1 MPHSSHLQ
9 KLSAAGMLVTL
20 GIIFG
25 DIGTSPLYVF
35 SAIIGESIITQD
47 LVYGG
52 ISCVFWTLTL
62 QTTIKYVMITLNA
75 DNKGEGGVFSLYQL
89 LRRRY
94 KHLIIAAM
102 VGGGMALAD
111 GIITPA
117 ISVSSAVEGL
127 TIINPDI
134 PTVPIVLLVVSLI
147 FIFQRVGTNTVGKAF
162 GPIMMV
168 WFGMLAVLGVK
179 GILEH
184 PDVLQAVNPVYA
196 YRLLVEYPGGIALLG
211 AVFLCTTGAESLY
224 SDLGHC
230 GKVNI
235 QVSWIFVKIALLLNY
250 FGQGGWLMS
259 HAGSALEESQKP
271 FFALMP
277 DWFLIT
283 GIFIATIA
291 TIVASQAVISG
302 AFTIV
307 SEAIRLHLFP
317 KMTVK
322 FPSNFKGQIYIPL
335 VNVSL
340 WIGCIAVV
348 LYFREASAMEHAYGL
363 AINLAMLMTTVLL
376 GYYLRLRRVN
386 RIIIV
391 FVVAVF
397 MMVEFAF
404 LYSNLLKFAKGGYIA
419 LIIALLAVFVM
430 YVCFKAAAIKN
441 KLIEFVKVNDHKEKL
456 MALSKDTSL
465 PKFATHL
472 VYLSKAKKDDEVEQT
487 VLYSILQKRPK
498 RADFYW
504 FVNVDVTDEPYT
516 MEYTVNVIAKD
527 DIIRVRF
534 KLGFRIQQRISYFL
548 RLVIEDMVR
557 KGEIRLDPHYH
568 AFNDPNYIGDFRFVI
583 IEEELSVENEL
594 PFLDQFVMNTYMALK
609 GATGSP
615 EKWFGLDES
624 VVTEEMVPIVIQTK
638 SVVDLKRVNR

>member
-1 MPHSSHLQ
+1 
-9 KLSAAGMLVTL
+9 
-20 GIIFG
+20 
-25 DIGTSPLYVF
+25 
-35 SAIIGESIITQD
+35 
-47 LVYGG
+47 
-52 ISCVFWTLTL
+52 
-62 QTTIKYVMITLNA
+62 
-75 DNKGEGGVFSLYQL
+75 
-89 LRRRY
+89 
-94 KHLIIAAM
+94 
-102 VGGGMALAD
+102 
-111 GIITPA
+111 
-117 ISVSSAVEGL
+117 
-127 TIINPDI
+127 
-134 PTVPIVLLVVSLI
+134 
-147 FIFQRVGTNTVGKAF
+147 
-162 GPIMMV
+162 
-168 WFGMLAVLGVK
+168 
-179 GILEH
+179 
-184 PDVLQAVNPVYA
+184 
-196 YRLLVEYPGGIALLG
+196 
-211 AVFLCTTGAESLY
+211 TTGAESLY

-259 HAGSALEESQKP
+259 HAGLALEANQKP

-340 WIGCIAVV
+340 WLGCIAVV

-391 FVVAVF
+391 FVVAIF
-397 MMVEFAF
+397 MIVEFAF

-456 MALSKDTSL
+456 IALSKDTSL

-516 MEYTVNVIAKD
+516 MEYTANVIAKD

>member
-1 MPHSSHLQ
+1 MPHQHSIQ
-9 KLSAAGMLVTL
+9 KLSGAGLLVTL

-35 SAIIGESIITQD
+35 SAIIGSREVSQE

-52 ISCVFWTLTL
+52 VSCVFWTLTI
-62 QTTIKYVMITLNA
+62 QTTIKYVLIILNA

-94 KHLIIAAM
+94 KNLIIAAI
-102 VGGGMALAD
+102 VGGGMAMAD

-117 ISVSSAVEGL
+117 ISVSSAIEGL
-127 TIINPDI
+127 NSINSDI
-134 PTVPIVLLVVSLI
+134 PTVPIVLLIVSVI
-147 FIFQRVGTNTVGKAF
+147 FLFQRVGTNVVGKAF
-162 GPIMMV
+162 GPVMMV
-168 WFGMLAVLGVK
+168 WFTMLAVLGLAGLSK
-179 GILEH
+179 H
-184 PDVLQAVNPVYA
+184 PEVLYA
-196 YRLLVEYPGGIALLG
+196 IHPKFAYELLAHYPGGIALLG
-211 AVFLCTTGAESLY
+211 AVFLCSTGAESLY

-230 GKVNI
+230 GKQNI
-235 QVSWIFVKIALLLNY
+235 RVSWIYVKLCLVLNY
-250 FGQGGWLMS
+250 LGQAAWLMTRE
-259 HAGSALEESQKP
+259 GSSLLETERP

-277 DWFLIT
+277 DWFLLA
-283 GIFIATIA
+283 GIAISTIA

-302 AFTIV
+302 AFTLV

-335 VNVSL
+335 VNLSL
-340 WIGCIAVV
+340 WIGCVAVV
-348 LYFREASAMEHAYGL
+348 LYFQESAKMENAYGL
-363 AINLAMLMTTVLL
+363 AINLAMLMTTILL
-376 GYYLRLRRVN
+376 GYYLRKMRVN
-386 RIIIV
+386 RV
-391 FVVAVF
+391 LTVLVVLIFFAV
-397 MMVEFAF
+397 ESTF
-404 LYSNLLKFAKGGYIA
+404 LYSNLLKFTKGGFIAVLIAAIFIA
-419 LIIALLAVFVM
+419 LM
-430 YVCFKAAAIKN
+430 YVCFRAAVIK
-441 KLIEFVKVNDHKEKL
+441 KRLIEFVKVNSYKDKL
-456 MALSKDTSL
+456 IYLSKDTSL

-472 VYLSKAKKDDEVEQT
+472 VYLSKAHKDDEVEQT
-487 VLYSILQKRPK
+487 ILFSILQKRPK

-516 MEYTVNVIAKD
+516 MEYKVNVIAKD

-548 RLVIEDMVR
+548 RLVIEEMVE

-594 PFLDQFVMNTYMALK
+594 PVADQFVMNTYMAIK
-609 GATGSP
+609 GVTGSP

-624 VVTEEMVPIVIQTK
+624 VVTEEMVPLVIQPRTRA
-638 SVVDLKRVNR
+638 DLRRVQQ

>member
-35 SAIIGESIITQD
+35 SAIIGKSIITQD

-168 WFGMLAVLGVK
+168 WFGMLAVLGIK
-179 GILEH
+179 GIMEH
-184 PDVLQAVNPVYA
+184 PDVLQAVNPMYA

-259 HAGSALEESQKP
+259 HAG
-271 FFALMP
+271 
-277 DWFLIT
+277 
-283 GIFIATIA
+283 
-291 TIVASQAVISG
+291 
-302 AFTIV
+302 
-307 SEAIRLHLFP
+307 
-317 KMTVK
+317 
-322 FPSNFKGQIYIPL
+322 
-335 VNVSL
+335 
-340 WIGCIAVV
+340 
-348 LYFREASAMEHAYGL
+348 
-363 AINLAMLMTTVLL
+363 
-376 GYYLRLRRVN
+376 
-386 RIIIV
+386 
-391 FVVAVF
+391 
-397 MMVEFAF
+397 
-404 LYSNLLKFAKGGYIA
+404 
-419 LIIALLAVFVM
+419 
-430 YVCFKAAAIKN
+430 
-441 KLIEFVKVNDHKEKL
+441 
-456 MALSKDTSL
+456 
-465 PKFATHL
+465 
-472 VYLSKAKKDDEVEQT
+472 
-487 VLYSILQKRPK
+487 
-498 RADFYW
+498 
-504 FVNVDVTDEPYT
+504 
-516 MEYTVNVIAKD
+516 
-527 DIIRVRF
+527 
-534 KLGFRIQQRISYFL
+534 
-548 RLVIEDMVR
+548 
-557 KGEIRLDPHYH
+557 
-568 AFNDPNYIGDFRFVI
+568 
-583 IEEELSVENEL
+583 
-594 PFLDQFVMNTYMALK
+594 
-609 GATGSP
+609 
-615 EKWFGLDES
+615 
-624 VVTEEMVPIVIQTK
+624 
-638 SVVDLKRVNR
+638 